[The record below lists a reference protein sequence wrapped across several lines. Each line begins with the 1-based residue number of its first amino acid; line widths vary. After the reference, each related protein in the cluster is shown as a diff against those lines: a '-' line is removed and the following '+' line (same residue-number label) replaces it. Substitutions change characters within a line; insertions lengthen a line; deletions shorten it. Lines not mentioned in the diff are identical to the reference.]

1 MLYSKNAQ
9 ISPCKSQNKYE
20 GEDTKER
27 KKEEEEERRRRW
39 NTVYPLSCNSTSPR
53 CCQKELTAPP
63 LLTESERY
71 RSGIHGLV
79 VVVVSAALWQFNI
92 IVVFDVVVVVL
103 FNFFFHSNAH
113 TTADW
118 VATLTSP
125 IYCDKECEGGHKTA
139 IICVPRVTIGL
150 WGQRSTFSPKDFA
163 YGSTFQRKVQQTKS
177 KGLAEAMM
185 QSLTIVWE
193 VAGNDEVICHNW
205 TMVNGRN
212 EHNSIIQR
220 ERWSNDAVRRV
231 NRSGGGGRRTQIS
244 ALLLAP
250 QNLRIR
256 NQKWKLH
263 GSHPTPKKLAK
274 LFAQRKW
281 LTALKRFS

>member
-103 FNFFFHSNAH
+103 FNFFFIRTRTPRRIELRLWQAQFIVTRSVRADIKPQSYVSPESPSDSEDNEVLFHRRTLLTEVHFNAKY
-113 TTADW
+113 
-118 VATLTSP
+118 S
-125 IYCDKECEGGHKTA
+125 
-139 IICVPRVTIGL
+139 R
-150 WGQRSTFSPKDFA
+150 RSPKD
-163 YGSTFQRKVQQTKS
+163 
-177 KGLAEAMM
+177 
-185 QSLTIVWE
+185 
-193 VAGNDEVICHNW
+193 
-205 TMVNGRN
+205 
-212 EHNSIIQR
+212 
-220 ERWSNDAVRRV
+220 
-231 NRSGGGGRRTQIS
+231 
-244 ALLLAP
+244 
-250 QNLRIR
+250 
-256 NQKWKLH
+256 
-263 GSHPTPKKLAK
+263 
-274 LFAQRKW
+274 
-281 LTALKRFS
+281 